1 MRARDGDARRRP
13 EAGERRV
20 TCSRCSAPLLNST
33 STAGLCDTCLT
44 GSSLSALV
52 ALAAS
57 QPIQPPIC
65 FVAET
70 LTRDREWRAEQF
82 ARSETM

>member
-1 MRARDGDARRRP
+1 M
-13 EAGERRV
+13 
-20 TCSRCSAPLLNST
+20 TCSRCSAPLLNQIQFDR
-33 STAGLCDTCLT
+33 GLCAMCLT

-70 LTRDREWRAEQF
+70 LTRDREWKAEQF
-82 ARSETM
+82 ARSEAM